1 MKKLLIIL
9 MSLISFSLFATNPVT
24 DYVHVKGYYEE
35 EESSLIFKVWRQNEL
50 EDIGRVY
57 HAGDIYLD
65 GDPTTREERIFTW
78 ELSGNK
84 NLTVNLTFTITPLQA
99 YSNGTYHIP
108 KHTLKMYSGNNTK
121 THEFSTAT
129 SGSTSY
135 PEYRQGSSGSS
146 SFIIKSAVFKYTNE
160 SITTQTPKTGY
171 CTLRVLEYDEDTA
184 GNFDY
189 VSYVTVEFDT
199 V

>member
-35 EESSLIFKVWRQNEL
+35 EESSLIFKVWRQNEQ
-50 EDIGRVY
+50 EDIGRIY

-65 GDPTTREERIFTW
+65 GDPTSRDERIFTW

-99 YSNGTYHIP
+99 YSNGTYYIP
-108 KHTLKMYSGNNTK
+108 KHTLKMYTGNSIK
-121 THEFSTAT
+121 SHDFSTAT
-129 SGSTSY
+129 SGSTPY
-135 PEYRQGSSGSS
+135 PGYRQGSSGVS
-146 SFIIKSAVFKYTNE
+146 SFIIKSAEFRYTNE
-160 SITTQTPKTGY
+160 SITSQTPKSGY

>member
-1 MKKLLIIL
+1 MRKLLIIIFSFI
-9 MSLISFSLFATNPVT
+9 SLSLFATNPVT

-35 EESSLIFKVWRQNEL
+35 AESSLIFKVWRQNEQ

-108 KHTLKMYSGNNTK
+108 KHTLKMYSGDTTK

-129 SGSTSY
+129 SGSTPY
-135 PEYRQGSSGSS
+135 PEYRKGNKGDS
-146 SFIIKSAVFKYTNE
+146 SFIVLSAEFKYTNE
-160 SITTQTPKTGY
+160 SITTQTPKSGY